1 MEFIQ
6 SERYLPKVTVLIN
19 GNGNLVFKSEDIF
32 AEDEQ
37 LVEISKELF
46 MLLLVHQDK
55 ILEEMENYTA
65 DVNVEEGDN
74 DAWSTN

>member
-19 GNGNLVFKSEDIF
+19 GNGNLVFKSEDMF

>member
-55 ILEEMENYTA
+55 ILKEMENYTA
-65 DVNVEEGDN
+65 DVSVEEGDN

>member
-55 ILEEMENYTA
+55 ILEELDNYSS
-65 DVNVEEGDN
+65 DVRFEEGEN
-74 DAWSTN
+74 DA

>member
-65 DVNVEEGDN
+65 DVSVEEGDN
-74 DAWSTN
+74 DA

>member
-55 ILEEMENYTA
+55 ILEELDNYSS
-65 DVNVEEGDN
+65 DVRFEEGEN

>member
-65 DVNVEEGDN
+65 DVSVEEGDN
-74 DAWSTN
+74 DAWSFN

>member
-55 ILEEMENYTA
+55 ILKEMENYTA
-65 DVNVEEGDN
+65 DVSVDEGDN
-74 DAWSTN
+74 DA

>member
-65 DVNVEEGDN
+65 DVSVEEGDN